1 MSADRLAELR
11 GTFQVGARHVVHSA
25 PEVFGGLEVVRCFGF
40 DVREPEPV
48 RRRKIPGGTVK
59 LVFAL
64 DGVFDGRAVEPT
76 PLVVG
81 LHDRGGT
88 VEHSGRMVSVQVQL
102 DPLTARRVLGVP
114 LHELRNRAV
123 DLADVVGPSAR
134 QLAQRLAET
143 GEWDARFRLVS
154 EYLRERVEATER
166 DGEILDAVRRLRRT
180 RGAVPVAALAD
191 EYGWSRRHFSR
202 RFTDQV
208 GLSPKSYGSLMR
220 FSAALAALTTS
231 GEHELSRI
239 ASELGYFDQS
249 HLNRD
254 FQRFAATTPGRLLS
268 MSQSSNT
275 G

>member
-1 MSADRLAELR
+1 M
-11 GTFQVGARHVVHSA
+11 VHGAPGMFR
-25 PEVFGGLEVVRCFGF
+25 GLEVVRCFGF
-40 DVREPEPV
+40 DVWEPEPV

-59 LVFAL
+59 IVFAL
-64 DGVFDGRAVEPT
+64 DGVFDGRRVEPM

-88 VEHSGRMVSVQVQL
+88 VAHSGRMVSVQVQL
-102 DPLTARRVLGVP
+102 DPLTARRALGVP
-114 LHELRNRAV
+114 LHELRNSAV
-123 DLADVVGPSAR
+123 DLTDLMGPSAR

-143 GEWDARFRLVS
+143 EEWDTRFRLVS
-154 EYLRERVEATER
+154 EFLRERVDATER
-166 DGEILDAVRRLRRT
+166 DGEISDAIRRLRQS
-180 RGAVPVAALAD
+180 RGAVPVSALAD

-202 RFTDQV
+202 RFTDRV

-231 GEHELSRI
+231 GAHELSRV